1 MSSTSSEPH
10 LKDRKRSAHWTDSD
24 TETLVNLLLRYKDTG
39 RTADNGFKPEIWR
52 EASGLLESSTYMGG
66 PKTPDAC
73 KSRWQRL
80 QRDYKAAKDME
91 AMPGFTWDRN
101 THRLSATPAAWENA
115 EKQLDSYKY
124 RKIHLPCFDSL
135 AVLCALEGSR
145 SRARHSKGRT
155 SLASVSDTS
164 SLLNLSVSSAG
175 PGSQQVNGVHPH
187 VHPHSHNM
195 GNGHGQGHNGHAHT
209 HGMTNGNGNGHGHVP
224 HGQHDPNVSV
234 NANANANALAQ
245 LQGQL
250 QQDHGVFNWGEGGDE
265 DGEGEFDSS
274 FTLPD
279 GAFNIGQKRPMPF
292 DPSLL
297 SGPSTSHSQPIQIP
311 SNSPPK
317 KPRSSNSLSGRPPSM
332 THLSSTHPHQHHQHH
347 QSQQQQNQQPNQVPF
362 HYTLPPV
369 SAQPHHPHQH
379 NQGGHAPRSPDF
391 ATSTPNTNTNPN
403 NGNNGSG
410 LLDPHILQT
419 PPGMLK
425 PFTPTSTPG
434 TGSAPGNLV
443 LPLQA
448 LSAEVSQ
455 AGLSEAQRRTEAILQ
470 LQSKELDMRD
480 EDLVEVMAEFESSVA
495 AADTYLA
502 IRKEGLRKMWLASV
516 VKRRK
521 R

>member
-10 LKDRKRSAHWTDSD
+10 VKDRKRSAHWTDSD
-24 TETLVNLLLRYKDTG
+24 TETLVNLLLRYKDSG
-39 RTADNGFKPEIWR
+39 RTADNGFKPEVWR
-52 EASGLLESSTYMGG
+52 EAAGLLEGSTYMGG

-80 QRDYKAAKDME
+80 QRDYRAAKDME

-101 THRLSATPAAWENA
+101 THRLSASPKAWENA
-115 EKQLDSYKY
+115 ESQLDSYKY

-135 AVLCALEGSR
+135 AILCASEGPR
-145 SRARHSKGRT
+145 SRPRQPKGRT

-175 PGSQQVNGVHPH
+175 PGGNGVHSH
-187 VHPHSHNM
+187 NHAHSHTM
-195 GNGHGQGHNGHAHT
+195 GNGHGHGGIAHHHSMN
-209 HGMTNGNGNGHGHVP
+209 HGNGNGNGHVP
-224 HGQHDPNVSV
+224 HGQHDS
-234 NANANANALAQ
+234 NANANVNALAQ

-250 QQDHGVFNWGEGGDE
+250 QQDHGVFNWGGEGGDE

-274 FTLPD
+274 FALSD

-297 SGPSTSHSQPIQIP
+297 SGPSQSHTQSLQIP
-311 SNSPPK
+311 PTSPPK
-317 KPRSSNSLSGRPPSM
+317 KPRSSNSLPSRQPSM
-332 THLSSTHPHQHHQHH
+332 TQLSQNHHQQPQQHQH
-347 QSQQQQNQQPNQVPF
+347 QQTNQPPF
-362 HYTLPPV
+362 HYTLP
-369 SAQPHHPHQH
+369 SAPAHHHPS
-379 NQGGHAPRSPDF
+379 RSPDF
-391 ATSTPNTNTNPN
+391 STSTPNTTNAN
-403 NGNNGSG
+403 NGNGNNNNNNTSTN
-410 LLDPHILQT
+410 LIDPHVLQT

-425 PFTPTSTPG
+425 PFIHTPTSTPG
-434 TGSAPGNLV
+434 PVSNI
-443 LPLQA
+443 

-470 LQSKELDMRD
+470 LQSKEVDMRD
-480 EDLVEVMAEFESSVA
+480 EDLVEIMAEFESNVA

-502 IRKEGLRKMWLASV
+502 IRKEGLRRLWLASV